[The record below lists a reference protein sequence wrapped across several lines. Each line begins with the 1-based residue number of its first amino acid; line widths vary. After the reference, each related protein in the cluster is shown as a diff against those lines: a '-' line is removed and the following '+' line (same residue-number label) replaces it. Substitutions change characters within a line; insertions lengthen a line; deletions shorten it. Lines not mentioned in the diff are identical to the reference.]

1 MRAERFPTKEKAS
14 VKIYGKTGHLIASVK
29 NLSKTGACLEW
40 PEGLDLEIQQ
50 GDLIRMTVILKA
62 LNRRHQLSA
71 EVVWTDGKQ
80 TGVTFIAAESVLEKM
95 VGR

>member
-1 MRAERFPTKEKAS
+1 MRAERFLTKEKAS
-14 VKIYGKTGHLIASVK
+14 IKIYGKTGNLIASVK

-40 PEGLDLEIQQ
+40 QDGLELEIQQ

-71 EVVWTDGKQ
+71 EVVWTDGNQ
-80 TGVTFIAAESVLEKM
+80 TGVTFIAADSVLERM
-95 VGR
+95 VGK